1 VTDSLSEFQE
11 LAMLPGIGA
20 CLTFLVVLVLV
31 VAVVFPAVWSKD
43 AERRSA
49 ALTVLR
55 LLLHHWSQR
64 KASKAVHRARST
76 RGVEQSQADRSV

>member
-1 VTDSLSEFQE
+1 VSNSWSEFQE
-11 LAMLPGIGA
+11 IAILPGGGA
-20 CLTFLVVLVLV
+20 GLAFIIALVLV
-31 VAVVFPAVWSKD
+31 AVVVIPAVWSKD

-64 KASKAVHRARST
+64 RSS
-76 RGVEQSQADRSV
+76 RGNRRSRLESRKIDR